1 MSLRRVA
8 LATLAACSLVLAA
21 CGGSSSDS
29 SSADTDQGA
38 AVVETGEPAGTVAS
52 GPEGSI
58 AALLND
64 NPAADSAL
72 IWGTSQYV
80 VGENRL
86 SFLIV
91 DANGELVDA
100 PSAEVRVARGGL
112 DAIPDLEATAQNL
125 PVGAPAATK
134 NEGDFDVP
142 FVYMAGL
149 ELDKPGTYS
158 LLVEPKGKQI
168 QAYGQIEVKAESDVP
183 AVGSP
188 AVPSDNPT
196 VEDDFPEKITTAT
209 PPDVDLLQYSV
220 KDSLEAGV
228 PFVVT
233 FATPK
238 FCVSRVCG
246 PVVDIVDAVRKK
258 FESSDVRFIH
268 VEVFQS
274 NDPQQ
279 GYNQWMQEWNLPT
292 EPWTFLV
299 DGTGKIRARFEG
311 LITAGE
317 LEQAVRDDLL

>member
-1 MSLRRVA
+1 MSLRPVA
-8 LATLAACSLVLAA
+8 LAALAACSLVLAA

-72 IWGTSQYV
+72 IWGTSQYA

-100 PSAEVRVARGGL
+100 PSAEVRVARGGF

-142 FVYMAGL
+142 FVYVAGL